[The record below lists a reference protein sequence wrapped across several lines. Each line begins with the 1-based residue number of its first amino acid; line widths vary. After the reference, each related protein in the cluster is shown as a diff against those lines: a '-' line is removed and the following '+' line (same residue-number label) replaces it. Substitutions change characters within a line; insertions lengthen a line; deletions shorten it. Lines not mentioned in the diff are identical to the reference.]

1 LPGRRPALFPVIL
14 GVDFEK
20 NIEYYKG
27 NNGKRSKGMA
37 KSSGFAESSKER
49 FEIGKA
55 QNVNLS
61 IGGSF
66 EASKV
71 GTLSISEG
79 NTN

>member
-1 LPGRRPALFPVIL
+1 
-14 GVDFEK
+14 
-20 NIEYYKG
+20 
-27 NNGKRSKGMA
+27 MA

-49 FEIGKA
+49 FEIGEA